1 MKTKKRRAPKTVLKE
16 RLAVWDRLA
25 EMSAQMVILVK
36 NYCEGGLLAAEAEAA
51 TRSMRRE
58 LNQIEHAVICWRLQR
73 EGRN

>member
-1 MKTKKRRAPKTVLKE
+1 
-16 RLAVWDRLA
+16 
-25 EMSAQMVILVK
+25 MVILVK
-36 NYCEGGLLAAEAEAA
+36 NYCDGGLLASEAEAA